1 MAQAI
6 QLLDER
12 IMAYRAWRMKSQN
25 HHRLERA
32 FWSLFS
38 LDSSVLDLD
47 RLVVFCAGTRAKYMF
62 GRRQTL
68 EHFQSLPASTTAVQV
83 CDKCD
88 EAKVWAN
95 VVGGDDAGQRAPED
109 VSRTPWKTP
118 DFGITYRYR
127 QHSQESLLQLH
138 STVGSGKPI
147 VCPHY
152 PSSSL
157 GSSDRS
163 PNTSYESS
171 RNSPNTS
178 PREMGHYLASSP
190 AVSPP
195 NRNKTPLKSCL
206 KKQIATK
213 PEKVEPYD
221 DTIFYRLAITRIE
234 SDHPTFGPNRLN
246 LVVMSPD
253 SPDSPHTHN
262 GRPIISWAQAPE
274 LPKDPPRIF
283 PPRHKRVRFD
293 SRTSL
298 PHTKIPE
305 LTWQPTA
312 RLPKIPK
319 PPEGSVLPYIATVS
333 YSQNWNF
340 SQFIVTTTD
349 PSDPG
354 VCWLQQNNMAGQAIL
369 RPDMLNVCHTRPNSA
384 KMRAAMASPYLTK
397 RQKDAI
403 RANLV
408 KKTVQ
413 RIPPLRTKQS
423 TPEQPISK
431 SYVGDI
437 NQACASTLTRKSNG
451 ETVSTAAAL
460 APGIRRAKNWQKSI
474 EAFDKLEEI
483 ASPTKE
489 PDERT
494 ISRTTGRSNNRR
506 RNIRSSSKP
515 YQLSHTKRSSD
526 GYRLTEKE
534 RASQAAGAVHINPP
548 EPARKKIGQPSPM
561 DGQNKDTHIV
571 GQEEDTHIGEQ
582 KEFTNMSE
590 NTESM
595 DTAVGGKT
603 ESMNTVDIPFARSPS
618 SFKPSSISLLS
629 RTVRESRMRAPVLN
643 STGKDCTSVSFALP
657 PIDENCA
664 TLVNRTS
671 SSVGSGQSNC
681 GSSSNARNTL
691 VSSESPE
698 PISSLEDNTTDEHRP
713 LEKAGNAVFTVSK
726 TCTIFDSG
734 DDDSSNEWDPSWLL
748 EKSS

>member
-6 QLLDER
+6 RLLDER
-12 IMAYRAWRMKSQN
+12 IMAYRAWRMKGQN
-25 HHRLERA
+25 NHRLERA

-38 LDSSVLDLD
+38 LDVSAFDLD

-62 GRRQTL
+62 DRKQTL
-68 EHFQSLPASTTAVQV
+68 ELFRGLPASTTTVHV
-83 CDKCD
+83 CDDCD
-88 EAKVWAN
+88 QDQIWAD
-95 VVGGDDAGQRAPED
+95 VVGGNDAGERAPED

-118 DFGITYRYR
+118 DFGITFRYR
-127 QHSQESLLQLH
+127 QHSQKSLLQFH

-152 PSSSL
+152 SSSSL
-157 GSSDRS
+157 GSSDCS
-163 PNTSYESS
+163 PTTSYESS

-178 PREMGHYLASSP
+178 PWGMGHYLASSP
-190 AVSPP
+190 AVSPTI
-195 NRNKTPLKSCL
+195 RNKTPPKSCL
-206 KKQIATK
+206 KTRTATR

-221 DTIFYRLAITRIE
+221 DTIFYRLAITKIE

-293 SRTSL
+293 PRTSL
-298 PHTKIPE
+298 PDTKIPE

-312 RLPKIPK
+312 RLPKILRPD
-319 PPEGSVLPYIATVS
+319 EGTVLPYIATVS
-333 YSQNWNF
+333 YSQNWSF

-349 PSDPG
+349 PNDPG

-403 RANLV
+403 RASLV

-413 RIPPLRTKQS
+413 KIPPLRIKQS

-431 SYVGDI
+431 SYVGKLSTFSPARSSQLKSILEEI
-437 NQACASTLTRKSNG
+437 NQACSSTLTRKSNG
-451 ETVSTAAAL
+451 ETVSTASAL

-474 EAFDKLEEI
+474 EAFDKLEQT

-489 PDERT
+489 SDEKT
-494 ISRTTGRSNNRR
+494 ISRTLGRSNNRR
-506 RNIRSSSKP
+506 RSVRSSSKP
-515 YQLSHTKRSSD
+515 YQVSHTKRSSD

-534 RASQAAGAVHINPP
+534 RASQAAGAVHINPQ
-548 EPARKKIGQPSPM
+548 EPVRKKIGQPSPLS
-561 DGQNKDTHIV
+561 GQNENTHII
-571 GQEEDTHIGEQ
+571 GQEEDTHIDEQ
-582 KEFTNMSE
+582 EVTHFPE

-595 DTAVGGKT
+595 DTAVGGRT
-603 ESMNTVDIPFARSPS
+603 ESMDAVDIPFARSPS

-629 RTVRESRMRAPVLN
+629 RSLRESRMRAPVSN
-643 STGKDCTSVSFALP
+643 ATGKDCTSVSFALP

-664 TLVNRTS
+664 TLVNNTS
-671 SSVGSGQSNC
+671 SSVGSSQSIC
-681 GSSSNARNTL
+681 GSSSNARNTF
-691 VSSESPE
+691 VSPESPE
-698 PISSLEDNTTDEHRP
+698 PMPSLEENTTEEHQP
-713 LEKAGNAVFTVSK
+713 LDKVGNTMFPVSK
-726 TCTIFDSG
+726 ACS
-734 DDDSSNEWDPSWLL
+734 
-748 EKSS
+748 K